1 MNYGQDGSK
10 PDSLFGKQKT
20 ILLVLVVVALASV
33 FLLPQFVSKPWI
45 LDGSVD
51 DRQVPDTSALAVSP
65 STAAEKTQY
74 RQEAQSLLAKI
85 IPIRDKLKL
94 ESVEVW
100 SPVEYQIALGQID
113 DGDDKYSYGDYRES
127 LESYQLA
134 LSGFETLDQLGQ
146 QKLSDSLSS
155 GFEAIENL
163 NVTGAT
169 VASELATVIAG
180 QNEQV
185 RELASRAISL
195 PAVAEQLEK
204 GDLEKSK
211 GNPLAAQDAYQQ
223 AVSLD
228 PLHKRAVE
236 SLAAIKSEII
246 ENNFRQHMS
255 RAYAALDQSDYDTA
269 IAAFEQAGLVHPG
282 HPAIAQGMAQLENN
296 RSLLTVSSQIA
307 QAAELEVNEDW
318 AEAVAVYENLLQE
331 DPTLT
336 EAKVKLIP
344 SKVRA
349 DLDQRLIGFNEDPLK
364 LSEPRVF
371 RQAQVTINDAKGIP
385 NPGSRLE
392 EQINHLQTLL
402 KRAVTSVDVE
412 FQSDNVTQVTLFRVA
427 QLGQFDRTSLTLKPG
442 KYIAAGTRQGYRDV
456 RIEFSI
462 TGEPLDAP

>member
-223 AVSLD
+223 AV
-228 PLHKRAVE
+228 
-236 SLAAIKSEII
+236 
-246 ENNFRQHMS
+246 
-255 RAYAALDQSDYDTA
+255 
-269 IAAFEQAGLVHPG
+269 
-282 HPAIAQGMAQLENN
+282 
-296 RSLLTVSSQIA
+296 
-307 QAAELEVNEDW
+307 
-318 AEAVAVYENLLQE
+318 
-331 DPTLT
+331 
-336 EAKVKLIP
+336 
-344 SKVRA
+344 
-349 DLDQRLIGFNEDPLK
+349 
-364 LSEPRVF
+364 
-371 RQAQVTINDAKGIP
+371 
-385 NPGSRLE
+385 
-392 EQINHLQTLL
+392 
-402 KRAVTSVDVE
+402 
-412 FQSDNVTQVTLFRVA
+412 
-427 QLGQFDRTSLTLKPG
+427 
-442 KYIAAGTRQGYRDV
+442 
-456 RIEFSI
+456 
-462 TGEPLDAP
+462 